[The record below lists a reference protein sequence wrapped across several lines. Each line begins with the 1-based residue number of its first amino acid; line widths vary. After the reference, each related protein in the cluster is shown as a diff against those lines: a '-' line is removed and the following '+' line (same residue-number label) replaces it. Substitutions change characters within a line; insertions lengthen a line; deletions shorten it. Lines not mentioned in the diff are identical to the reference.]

1 MALGG
6 PAAASTVGLDFDG
19 PGVSGSLVLTYGPA
33 TDAKYADAFEVT
45 GISGT
50 FSNSN
55 NGLSIDSEVLGLV
68 AVTHSIPES
77 ANLLAPHNFSRFAV
91 ASGLAPISNGFLT
104 YDNLFWPGGSKQTAS
119 DYPPH
124 GGVLDIYGLMFRI
137 GDGRVVDLWSNGD
150 FGAGADYGVALAT
163 ADSGARLR
171 GGRRHRHDRADP
183 APGLGLD
190 ARGRPLGAAVVAA
203 SGDGRLGPAPPAGG
217 QAPAGSARADC
228 GRISRVDSGVA

>member
-6 PAAASTVGLDFDG
+6 PAAASTVGVDFDG

-45 GISGT
+45 GVSGT

-91 ASGLAPISNGFLT
+91 ASGLSPISNGFLT

-163 ADSGARLR
+163 TDLALDYV
-171 GGRRHRHDRADP
+171 GGGVTATI
-183 APGLGLD
+183 API
-190 ARGRPLGAAVVAA
+190 PLPGSAWM
-203 SGDGRLGPAPPAGG
+203 LAGG
-217 QAPAGSARADC
+217 LLALLWWRRPGMAA
-228 GRISRVDSGVA
+228 

>member
-45 GISGT
+45 GVTGT

-91 ASGLAPISNGFLT
+91 ASGLSPISNGFLT

-137 GDGRVVDLWSNGD
+137 GDGRVVDLRSNGD

-163 ADSGARLR
+163 TDLA
-171 GGRRHRHDRADP
+171 
-183 APGLGLD
+183 LD
-190 ARGRPLGAAVVAA
+190 YV
-203 SGDGRLGPAPPAGG
+203 AGG
-217 QAPAGSARADC
+217 VTATIAPIPLPGSAWMLA
-228 GRISRVDSGVA
+228 GGLVALLWWRRPGMAA

>member
-33 TDAKYADAFEVT
+33 TDAKYADAIEVT
-45 GISGT
+45 GVTGT

-55 NGLSIDSEVLGLV
+55 NGLSINSQVLGLV

-91 ASGLAPISNGFLT
+91 ASGLSPISNGFLT

-163 ADSGARLR
+163 TDLA
-171 GGRRHRHDRADP
+171 
-183 APGLGLD
+183 LD
-190 ARGRPLGAAVVAA
+190 YV
-203 SGDGRLGPAPPAGG
+203 AGG
-217 QAPAGSARADC
+217 VTATIAPIPLPGSAWMLAGGLLALLWWRRPGMA
-228 GRISRVDSGVA
+228 A

>member
-6 PAAASTVGLDFDG
+6 PAAASTVGLDFEG

-33 TDAKYADAFEVT
+33 TDAKYPDAFEVT
-45 GISGT
+45 AISGT

-68 AVTHSIPES
+68 AVTHSTPES
-77 ANLLAPHNFSRFAV
+77 GNLLAPHNFSRFAV
-91 ASGLAPISNGFLT
+91 ASGLNPISNGFLT
-104 YDNLFWPGGSKQTAS
+104 YDNLFWPGGSRQTAS

-163 ADSGARLR
+163 ADLA
-171 GGRRHRHDRADP
+171 
-183 APGLGLD
+183 LD
-190 ARGRPLGAAVVAA
+190 YV
-203 SGDGRLGPAPPAGG
+203 AGG
-217 QAPAGSARADC
+217 VTATIAPIPLPGSAWMLAGGLLALLWWRRPGMA
-228 GRISRVDSGVA
+228 A